1 MASLIN
7 HFRGHP
13 GQGIEGVFSKERT
26 CLLIMSD
33 SESGSDMEGGYTP
46 AVEVGESES
55 LERNI
60 TAPSL
65 NAKFQCRMYENQYPE
80 VGDLV
85 MVTVKRIA
93 EMGAFVSLME
103 YNNIEGMVLLSELSR
118 RRIRSVHRLIRV
130 GKTEVVV
137 VLRVDKDKGYIDLS
151 KHRVRPEEAEK
162 FEEKYNKSKTV
173 HSILR
178 HVAEKHDMELE
189 ELYQDVGWPLY
200 RKFGHAFE
208 AFKTALNEPDRLWE
222 ALPEPVEDF
231 IKTEIIQSIV
241 RRLTPQKLKI
251 RADVEVACF
260 DYEGIDAVKR
270 ALTAGEAASTE
281 EIQIKAKLVAPPL
294 YVLMTQCMDKAKGL
308 EVMNKAIEQIEE
320 VVKAANGQVVV
331 KMKPKAVSETDDK
344 VLADLMKKSEMDN
357 AEVSGDED
365 HSEL

>member
-1 MASLIN
+1 MSS
-7 HFRGHP
+7 GS
-13 GQGIEGVFSKERT
+13 E
-26 CLLIMSD
+26 SD
-33 SESGSDMEGGYTP
+33 SDIESTYIAGSEVQEEEEEG
-46 AVEVGESES
+46 S
-55 LERNI
+55 LEKSTV
-60 TAPSL
+60 TALSL
-65 NAKFQCRMYENQYPE
+65 NPKFLCRMYENQYPE
-80 VGDLV
+80 VNDLV

-93 EMGAFVSLME
+93 EMGAYVSLME
-103 YNNIEGMVLLSELSR
+103 YSNIEGMVLLSELSR
-118 RRIRSVHRLIRV
+118 RRIRSVQRLIRV

-151 KHRVRPEEAEK
+151 KRRVSPEEAEK

-189 ELYQDVGWPLY
+189 ALYQKVGWPLY

-208 AFKTALNEPDRLWE
+208 AFKMALAEPEKVWE
-222 ALPEPVEDF
+222 ALPELVDEA
-231 IKTEIIQSIV
+231 IKHDIMQSIV

-270 ALTAGEAASTE
+270 ALAAGESVSTE

-294 YVLMTQCMDKAKGL
+294 YVLMTQCMEKSAGL
-308 EVMNKAIEQIEE
+308 ELMNLAIEKIES
-320 VVKAANGQVVV
+320 VIRAANGQIVV

-344 VLADLMKKSEMDN
+344 ALDALMKKSEMDN